1 MKLTIESLKDKA
13 AWEAANIALPSYDVA
28 EVVERAKKIRCG
40 FILER

>member
-28 EVVERAKKIRCG
+28 EVG
-40 FILER
+40 